1 MKKLSEE
8 EIIYRNVEAYLR
20 TAIIELAN
28 IEGSDLDVLSCLINT
43 ISNMKY
49 AVQMRK
55 ERQKELME
63 AVKCGL

>member
-8 EIIYRNVEAYLR
+8 EIIYRNVESYLR

-28 IEGSDLDVLSCLINT
+28 IEDSELDVVNCLVNT
-43 ISNMKY
+43 INHMRY
-49 AVQMRK
+49 AVAMRK

-63 AVKCGL
+63 AARCGL